1 MSDLNNIDELFRNG
15 IEREYPVDDGLWSA
29 VEAQLPYTSAP
40 KPWYFNLNS
49 IVLGVVLITCSFIQK
64 DNTRA
69 SQTNIN
75 PEIIKN
81 ASTAI
86 LTSKSDQLTEITRT
100 SAKELLL
107 RTTPYKTNQPN
118 QSKKAKSPTTKT
130 KITTPPGQTTN
141 ASATKVNYDSTPRI
155 KDALRTLKK
164 QSEKIHTKEN
174 LAALTLQPISL
185 HKPKEFPLLST
196 ISIVDSFIT
205 FDQKAMHY
213 PMLVDCLKYDLKPSS
228 SHSFE
233 VESFYSI
240 SIHKSLNNGD
250 NSLLNNKKRGEKA
263 IDFKS
268 TGLNYVKQKKF
279 LVYGLGIQQSTY
291 TERYSYSVNLEK
303 TRINLTYDTT
313 YQLVSGNFNSNG
325 TPVFL
330 IQQEVTENVNEET
343 YSDKVEVI
351 GRNTIKRV
359 GVPLFIGAHKSYQNW
374 MMQVRFSVIPQFIYN
389 LSGNYLAN
397 DLNNLTELSETEI
410 KTWSLG
416 NRNDLSLGYTVNEKF
431 VVGAKYSVL
440 NDLNS
445 FTKTYDSKLSGQ
457 LIGVWILWKL

>member
-15 IEREYPVDDGLWSA
+15 IEREYHVDDGLWSA
-29 VEAQLPYTSAP
+29 VEDQLPYTSAP

-49 IVLGVVLITCSFIQK
+49 IVLAVVLITCSFIPK

-75 PEIIKN
+75 PEASKN
-81 ASTAI
+81 TSTAT
-86 LTSKSDQLTEITRT
+86 LTSKSDQLTKITKT
-100 SAKELLL
+100 FTKESLLQ
-107 RTTPYKTNQPN
+107 TTPYKTNRPN
-118 QSKKAKSPTTKT
+118 PSAKVKSPTTKT
-130 KITTPPGQTTN
+130 KITTPLGQTTN
-141 ASATKVNYDSTPRI
+141 ASATKVNYDSQPRI
-155 KDALRTLKK
+155 KNKLRTLTEQPKK
-164 QSEKIHTKEN
+164 IQMKEN
-174 LAALTLQPISL
+174 LAAFTSKQISL
-185 HKPKEFPLLST
+185 HKPEEFPLLST
-196 ISIVDSFIT
+196 IPIVNSFIT
-205 FDQKAMHY
+205 FDQKTMHY
-213 PMLVDCLKYDLKPSS
+213 TMLVDCLKYDLKPSP

-240 SIHKSLNNGD
+240 SINKSLNNGD
-250 NSLLNNKKRGEKA
+250 NSLLNNKENREKA

-291 TERYSYSVNLEK
+291 TERYRYPVDLEK

-330 IQQEVTENVNEET
+330 IQQEVTENANEET
-343 YSDKVEVI
+343 YTDKGEVI

-374 MMQVRFSVIPQFIYN
+374 MIQVRFSVIPQFIYN
-389 LSGNYLAN
+389 LSGSYLAD
-397 DLNNLTELSETEI
+397 DLNSLTELSETEI
-410 KTWSLG
+410 KTWNLV
-416 NRNDLSLGYTVNEKF
+416 NRSDLSLGYNVNEQF

-440 NDLNS
+440 NDLSS

-457 LIGVWILWKL
+457 LIGVWILWKP

>member
-29 VEAQLPYTSAP
+29 IEAQLPYTSTP
-40 KPWYFNLNS
+40 KPWYFNLKS
-49 IVLGVVLITCSFIQK
+49 IVLAVVLITCSFIPK
-64 DNTRA
+64 DNNRV
-69 SQTNIN
+69 SQTNNN
-75 PEIIKN
+75 PEARKN
-81 ASTAI
+81 TLTAI
-86 LTSKSDQLTEITRT
+86 LTSKSAQLTEITNT

-107 RTTPYKTNQPN
+107 LTTPSKINRPN
-118 QSKKAKSPTTKT
+118 PSAKVKSPTTKT
-130 KITTPPGQTTN
+130 IITTPPGQTTN
-141 ASATKVNYDSTPRI
+141 ASATKVNYDSKPRI
-155 KDALRTLKK
+155 KDKLRTLTE
-164 QSEKIHTKEN
+164 QHEKIQTKEN
-174 LAALTLQPISL
+174 LTASTSKLISM
-185 HKPKEFPLLST
+185 HKPDEFSLLST
-196 ISIVDSFIT
+196 IPIAESFIT
-205 FDQKAMHY
+205 VSPKAIRY
-213 PMLVDCLKYDLKPSS
+213 PMLVDCLIYDLKPSP

-240 SIHKSLNNGD
+240 SINKSLNNGD
-250 NSLLNNKKRGEKA
+250 YSLLNNKDNGEKA
-263 IDFKS
+263 IDFKG
-268 TGLNYVKQKKF
+268 TGLNYVKQKKL

-291 TERYSYSVNLEK
+291 TERYSYSVDLEK

-313 YQLVSGNFNSNG
+313 YKLVSGNFNSNG

-330 IQQEVTENVNEET
+330 IQQEVTENANEET
-343 YSDKVEVI
+343 YADKGEVI

-397 DLNNLTELSETEI
+397 DLNSLTELSETEI
-410 KTWSLG
+410 KTWNLV
-416 NRNDLSLGYTVNEKF
+416 NRSDLSLGYNVNEQF

-440 NDLNS
+440 NDLSS

-457 LIGVWILWKL
+457 LIGVWILWKP